1 MRRWGISIHF
11 VFKLPIGVDINN
23 LIDDLRIFSWEA
35 ADIFLYYSQIL
46 KNPINSKKIIKSK
59 GKGDPVTSADL
70 KVNDLIIKRINE
82 NYEEVD
88 WDILSEENVKIE
100 SKNLFTKSKWLWVLD
115 PLDGTKDFIQGTPNY
130 AMHLALNYE
139 NRPYIGVILIPEKGE
154 LWIADSKNIW
164 CEDKNGLQKKV
175 DIKPKKSLDEMTLV
189 TSKNHKEK
197 TLENIINKIGFR
209 KVNIMGSIGCKIASI
224 IRGECDIY
232 ISLSLPGKSSPKDWD
247 FAAPE
252 AILRAAGGSI
262 TNLENEELSYGKSN
276 FKQEG
281 IIIASNNRHTHG
293 SICFQIKQII
303 KKNDLYPFY
312 S

>member
-1 MRRWGISIHF
+1 MFR
-11 VFKLPIGVDINN
+11 LPIGVDINN

-59 GKGDPVTSADL
+59 GNGDPVTSADL

-82 NYEEVD
+82 NYEDVN

-154 LWIADSKNIW
+154 LWIADSKNVW

-262 TNLENEELSYGKSN
+262 TNLENEELSYGKLN

-281 IIIASNNRHTHG
+281 IIIASNNRHTHE

-303 KKNDLYPFY
+303 KKYDLYSFY